1 LVKATRASRRRDLP
15 DPLFACSQAATIET
29 MTAAMEILFLLVGRG
44 GSKGLPGKNLRE
56 IGGISLIGYKAISA
70 RQSRYCSRLIVSS
83 DSPQIQAEA
92 KRHGAEV
99 LFSRPAELATD
110 TASSNDVILHAM
122 DWIESH
128 ERRRYDAIMVLE
140 PSSPFARSEH
150 YDEAAELFT
159 ARRASLVVGLRET
172 EVSSIFIGPLG
183 EDGSIGAIVDR
194 MLTTP
199 ALRRQDQAPEVTM
212 NGTLYLIGWDAM
224 RKHRKVY
231 ADPAASYGILMD
243 RLHSIEIENAADL
256 AYACYVVEH
265 GLLDTSPWRQGRS

>member
-1 LVKATRASRRRDLP
+1 
-15 DPLFACSQAATIET
+15 

-56 IGGISLIGYKAISA
+56 IGGLSLIGYKAISA

-83 DSPQIQAEA
+83 DSPEIQAEA

-122 DWIESH
+122 DWIETH

-150 YDEAAELFT
+150 YDEAAELFA
-159 ARRASLVVGLRET
+159 ARRAGLVVGLRET

-183 EDGSIGAIVDR
+183 NDGSIGAIVDR

-199 ALRRQDQAPEVTM
+199 LLRRQDQAPEVTM
-212 NGTLYLIGWDAM
+212 NGALYLIGWDAM

-265 GLLDTSPWRQGRS
+265 GLLDTSPWRQART